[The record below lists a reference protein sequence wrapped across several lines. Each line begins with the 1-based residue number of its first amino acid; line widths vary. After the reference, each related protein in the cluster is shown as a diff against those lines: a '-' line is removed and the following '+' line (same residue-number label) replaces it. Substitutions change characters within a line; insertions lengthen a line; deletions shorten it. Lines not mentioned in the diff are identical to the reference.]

1 MEDYAAI
8 RQMYLHE
15 HKSQRQI
22 AKALGISRNTV
33 AKYCE
38 GGAYPGLRASYQREA
53 SVITP
58 DVKAFIESCLHQDAA
73 EPNRKQ
79 HHTAR
84 RIYDRLVEE
93 CGFTGA
99 ESTVRHIV
107 HKLRGNLNEA
117 FVPLQF
123 EPGEAM
129 QIDWGEADAILNG
142 VRTHL
147 FTFCA
152 RLAYSCA
159 PFSICFRRPNT
170 EAFLEGL
177 AKAFEFFGGVPRRVI
192 FDNAKVAVKS
202 GSGKLAVPQD
212 TYANFAA
219 HYCFK
224 PDFCNVRS
232 GNEKGLVENLVGTIR
247 RSVLSPVPQ
256 VSSLEELNEELKRK
270 CRIYIEKHRIDS
282 RKRSV
287 ADLFAADRE
296 KLCPL
301 PKISYDFR
309 KIEICRIS
317 SSSTA
322 RFDTNTYSVPV
333 MYVGRDATVRASAES
348 VEIYIGGQVVATHK
362 RCYGRH
368 QHIYQLEHYLPLLE
382 RKPRSIFQAQPVKQN
397 LSKKLL
403 ILLESIMLPP
413 KRLIAILKYCAENGE
428 EAFWQHKTELL
439 AESSA
444 DVTTVNPVTVQAV
457 DLSQYDSFL
466 TEGVPLCNHR
476 P

>member
-33 AKYCE
+33 SKYCE
-38 GGAYPGLRASYQREA
+38 GGAYPGLRASYQRTA

-58 DVKAFIESCLHQDAA
+58 DVMAFIKSCLHDDAM

-107 HKLRGNLNEA
+107 HKLRGNLNEV

-142 VRTHL
+142 TRTHL

-159 PFSICFRRPNT
+159 PFAICFRRPNT
-170 EAFLEGL
+170 EAFLKGL
-177 AKAFEFFGGVPRRVI
+177 SKAFVFFGGVPRRVI

-202 GSGKLAVPQD
+202 GSGKLAIPQD

-224 PDFCNVRS
+224 PDFCNVRR

-256 VSSLEELNEELKRK
+256 VSSLEELNEVLKHN
-270 CRIYIEKHRIDS
+270 CRIYTKQHRIVN
-282 RKRSV
+282 RQRFV
-287 ADLFAADRE
+287 ADLLAEDKN
-296 KLCPL
+296 KLSPL
-301 PKISYDFR
+301 PKIPYDFR
-309 KIEICRIS
+309 KVEICHIS
-317 SSSTA
+317 TFSTA
-322 RFDTNTYSVPV
+322 RFETNTYSVPV
-333 MYVGRDATVRASAES
+333 MYGGRDATVRASAEI
-348 VEIYIGGQVVATHK
+348 VEIYIDGQVVATHK
-362 RCYGRH
+362 RCYGKH
-368 QHIYQLEHYLPLLE
+368 QPIYQLEHYLPLLE
-382 RKPRSIFQAQPVKQN
+382 RKPRSILQAQPVKQN

-403 ILLESIMLPP
+403 TLLESTMFPP

-428 EAFWQHKTELL
+428 EAFWQHKTEFL
-439 AESSA
+439 AKPSA
-444 DVTTVNPVTVQAV
+444 DVSPANPITVQAV
-457 DLSQYDSFL
+457 DLSQYDCFL
-466 TEGVPLCNHR
+466 TEGDPLCNHR